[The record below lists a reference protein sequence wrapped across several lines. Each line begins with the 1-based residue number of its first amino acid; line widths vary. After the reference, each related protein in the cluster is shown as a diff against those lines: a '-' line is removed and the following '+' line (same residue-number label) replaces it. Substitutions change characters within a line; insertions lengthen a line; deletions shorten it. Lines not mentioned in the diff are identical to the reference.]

1 MNRVVSEHTA
11 TDADPRRQLV
21 ALYDDALPKVY
32 GYLRRRCASR
42 AVAEDLTSETF
53 LAAAHAVRR
62 GTVADLSIAWLVRVA
77 RNKLVDHW
85 RRQEREQ
92 RELELVEVADEADP
106 WDARLDAVV
115 ARDTLATLA
124 PQHRGVLTLRYV
136 DDLAVAQIAECLDR
150 TVGATE
156 VLLVRA
162 RRAFRAAY
170 ETVTTPGEEPR

>member
-1 MNRVVSEHTA
+1 MKRVVSEQPTTEA
-11 TDADPRRQLV
+11 DARRRLV
-21 ALYDDALPKVY
+21 ALYDDAMSEVY
-32 GYLRRRCASR
+32 RYLRRRCDSA

-62 GTVADLSIAWLVRVA
+62 GTVSELTVAWLVRVA

-85 RRQEREQ
+85 RRSERE
-92 RELELVEVADEADP
+92 RRRLELVEIDEETDP
-106 WDARLDAVV
+106 WEARLDAVV
-115 ARDTLATLA
+115 ARETLATLA
-124 PQHRGVLTLRYV
+124 PHHRGVLTLRYL
-136 DDLAVAQIAECLDR
+136 DDLAVPQIAECLDR

-170 ETVTTPGEEPR
+170 ESTSGPGEEPR

>member
-1 MNRVVSEHTA
+1 MSEQPTI
-11 TDADPRRQLV
+11 DADAEHRLV
-21 ALYDDALPKVY
+21 ALYDESMADVY
-32 GYLRRRCASR
+32 RYLRRRCDSA

-62 GTVADLSIAWLVRVA
+62 GTVPDLSVAWLVRVA

-85 RRQEREQ
+85 RRSEREQ
-92 RELELVEVADEADP
+92 RRLELADADAGADAADP

-115 ARDTLATLA
+115 ARDTLAALA
-124 PQHRGVLTLRYV
+124 PRHRGVLTLRYL
-136 DDLAVAQIAECLDR
+136 DDLAVPQIADCLDR

-170 ETVTTPGEEPR
+170 ESAAHGQGDR